1 MWDYYIDI
9 LKGVPK
15 DHWGNVFI
23 MQSDENLQK
32 VLFTARGY
40 LKYGNNREDAIELAL
55 QMHSLN
61 LKLDFTDLDIAKIE
75 KWVRGYL
82 D

>member
-15 DHWGNVFI
+15 NHWGNAFI

-32 VLFTARGY
+32 VLFDMKMCIDNYDMNKKEACDFA
-40 LKYGNNREDAIELAL
+40 LNKNR
-55 QMHSLN
+55 LN
-61 LKLDFTDLDIAKIE
+61 INLDFTDLDKHKLLE
-75 KWVRGYL
+75 WVNEG
-82 D
+82 

>member
-15 DHWGNVFI
+15 NHWGNAFI

-32 VLFTARGY
+32 VLFDMKIY
-40 LKYGNNREDAIELAL
+40 IDNYGMNKKEACDFALNKNR
-55 QMHSLN
+55 LN
-61 LKLDFTDLDIAKIE
+61 INLDFTDLDRHKLLE
-75 KWVRGYL
+75 WVNEG
-82 D
+82 